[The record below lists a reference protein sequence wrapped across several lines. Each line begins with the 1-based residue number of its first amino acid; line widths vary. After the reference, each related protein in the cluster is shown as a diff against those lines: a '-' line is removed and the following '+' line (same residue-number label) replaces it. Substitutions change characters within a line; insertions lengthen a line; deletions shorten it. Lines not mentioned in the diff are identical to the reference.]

1 MHLDDSNQSMNKHQI
16 KIQFT
21 NSTSRLLLKI
31 NKVIPQGFSEE
42 HAYWYNQGLVVKH
55 LVYKEK
61 DWSQAL
67 PQK

>member
-1 MHLDDSNQSMNKHQI
+1 MHLDDSNQSMNKHQV

-31 NKVIPQGFSEE
+31 NKVIPQGFSEA
-42 HAYWYNQGLVVKH
+42 HAYRYNQGLVVKH